1 MTTIHD
7 IDFGRLY
14 REHLAATD
22 RHEKPPGEWD
32 ARAAEMS
39 RETDGSGYV
48 DEFVRRMDLSGCTT
62 LLDVGCGPG
71 AIALAVAG
79 RLARVYGLDYSRG
92 MLDALMQNAA
102 ARGLCNVEPIERAW
116 EDDWSDVP
124 VCDVVVASR
133 STLVEDLA
141 DALAK
146 LDARANRRVYVTSL
160 VGGRFVHAGILEA
173 LGREQPPLPDHIYI
187 LNILYQMGR
196 QPRLRL
202 HPERTPPGRRAG
214 PRHPRPPR
222 DVLPG
227 RAERHREGAAR
238 GLGPRRRPG
247 ASAPRRHPSPLG
259 LHFVGDQDTVNS
271 LRFPSGHP
279 ERDRHLHRSSSTMR
293 PGHVP
298 SFGPGGG
305 RPQRRRA
312 PSVPRPCPARSASP
326 PRPT

>member
-7 IDFGRLY
+7 IDFARLY
-14 REHLAATD
+14 REHLAATG
-22 RHEKPPGEWD
+22 RHGKPPGEWD

-39 RETDGSGYV
+39 RETDGSGYA
-48 DEFVRRMDLSGCTT
+48 DAFVRRMDLSGCTT

-92 MLDALMQNAA
+92 MLDALMRNAV

-173 LGREQPPLPDHIYI
+173 LGREHPPLPDHIYI

-196 QPRLRL
+196 QPRL
-202 HPERTPPGRRAG
+202 
-214 PRHPRPPR
+214 
-222 DVLPG
+222 DYI
-227 RAERHREGAAR
+227 
-238 GLGPRRRPG
+238 
-247 ASAPRRHPSPLG
+247 
-259 LHFVGDQDTVNS
+259 
-271 LRFPSGHP
+271 
-279 ERDRHLHRSSSTMR
+279 RSE
-293 PGHVP
+293 
-298 SFGPGGG
+298 
-305 RPQRRRA
+305 RRRA
-312 PSVPRPCPARSASP
+312 AAPDLDTLVRQVTFSLGVPSAIERERLAAWFLADPERARLVDTPRCWAFISWETKAP
-326 PRPT
+326 